1 MAIISTVLVPSTFT
15 LGRAI
20 LKTTG
25 NKARDIVIAAEKE
38 LAYTARRASRLYDDL
53 REGVYIG
60 VALRVICG
68 LLLLKGLCL
77 CPYGTQRELGRYSG
91 RILGR

>member
-1 MAIISTVLVPSTFT
+1 MAIIGVVLVPGTFT

-25 NKARDIVIAAEKE
+25 DKAGDVVTVAEKE

-53 REGVYIG
+53 REGVYVG
-60 VALRVICG
+60 VTLRATYS
-68 LLLLKGLCL
+68 LLLLEGLRLCL
-77 CPYGTQRELGRYSG
+77 RGT
-91 RILGR
+91 